1 MLTPRRPPDAEDR
14 AKKLQDNLTRSAVNL
29 AVTKEEL
36 KEARETVR
44 ALKESTTEAQ
54 QSESAISD
62 KLAYEKRVRRD
73 LEIDLV
79 VAMQTLQND
88 QVAIAGMEVE
98 MADLK
103 RAAEYIMDMVVPQED
118 PEKPIPVLDRLLVAP
133 EKTTK
138 LLRETNCLATSGAL
152 IRVKSH
158 YPEVDMSKIM
168 DGPNTAADLDA
179 LEVEVDPAARKIV
192 EGMQLVEED
201 QQM

>member
-1 MLTPRRPPDAEDR
+1 MA
-14 AKKLQDNLTRSAVNL
+14 
-29 AVTKEEL
+29 TKEEL
-36 KEARETVR
+36 KEAKEAVR
-44 ALKESTTEAQ
+44 VLKESTAEAQ
-54 QSESAISD
+54 QSESAMSN

-98 MADLK
+98 MTDLK

-118 PEKPIPVLDRLLVAP
+118 PEKPIPMLDRLLVAP
-133 EKTTK
+133 EKTTE
-138 LLRETNCLATSGAL
+138 LLRETGCLAASGAL

-158 YPEVDMSKIM
+158 YPEVNMSKIM

-179 LEVEVDPAARKIV
+179 LEVEVDPVARKIV
-192 EGMQLVEED
+192 YGMQVVEED